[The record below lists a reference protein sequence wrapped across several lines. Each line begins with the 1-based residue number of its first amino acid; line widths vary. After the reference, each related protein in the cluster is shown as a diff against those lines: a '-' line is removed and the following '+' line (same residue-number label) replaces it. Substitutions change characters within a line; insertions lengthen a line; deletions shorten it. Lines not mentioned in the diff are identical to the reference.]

1 MNSNAAVT
9 NTVPIEETFYISNDG
24 ASYSTLNQKQ
34 ILPMNTNY
42 FILNTPYCIETIT
55 IPNPYNLT
63 FNTNIGNFIFP
74 NFTNDTANGIATF
87 ILSDYNDVIPHVG
100 PNLYIDNNVYK
111 RLQITYNTNAFN
123 NTNLQYADITI
134 TGFQIIDNVNIPI
147 NTVIRYYYSTFT
159 LSLNAPTDSID
170 IYGTCVNPQN
180 DIYNSTY
187 QIQLSINNSL
197 YSLIN
202 ITPNDNNNLLRI
214 KLSNPD
220 ALYPQGNENNYL
232 STSIN
237 SNTINCSKI
246 QYIDIV
252 FVNFKPNNL
261 LQNVYTAYT
270 YPDRKPIF
278 TY

>member
-1 MNSNAAVT
+1 M
-9 NTVPIEETFYISNDG
+9 
-24 ASYSTLNQKQ
+24 
-34 ILPMNTNY
+34 
-42 FILNTPYCIETIT
+42 
-55 IPNPYNLT
+55 
-63 FNTNIGNFIFP
+63 
-74 NFTNDTANGIATF
+74 
-87 ILSDYNDVIPHVG
+87 
-100 PNLYIDNNVYK
+100 
-111 RLQITYNTNAFN
+111 
-123 NTNLQYADITI
+123 QYADIKI
-134 TGFQIIDNVNIPI
+134 TGFQIIDNVNTPI
-147 NTVIRYYYSTFT
+147 NKVIRYYYSTFT

-220 ALYPQGNENNYL
+220 GIYPQGNENNYL

-237 SNTINCSKI
+237 SNTINCSKL

-252 FVNFKPNNL
+252 FVNFKPSSF

-270 YPDRKPIF
+270 YPDRKSIF